1 MKYDIHMKLRS
12 KIFLG
17 IRYRMPKF
25 DFGSGF
31 SEALLDHIAPSV
43 YFDKWMIQPFNGQAV
58 RWNTISAISRS
69 FEPNVAIETG
79 TYLGSSTPYI
89 SSLASGKT
97 YSIEINEESFKK
109 TTRRFREN
117 HSERDIKLIL
127 GDSAQK
133 ISEVLSELDPV
144 STRVIAYLDAHWL
157 DAIPTAEELLALVA
171 WGGAWVAIIDDFKVP
186 HDAGYGFDHYGN
198 TTIGADIVPTKCGIS
213 IFVPSVPSTRE
224 TNAKRGTG
232 YLFNEK
238 SKLIIQPDDFPDLM
252 RVEHS

>member
-1 MKYDIHMKLRS
+1 MYDKHVKLHS

-17 IRYRMPKF
+17 VRYRIPKF
-25 DFGSGF
+25 DFGVAV

-69 FEPNVAIETG
+69 FDPDVAIETG

-109 TTRRFREN
+109 TIRRFREN
-117 HSERDIKLIL
+117 HSELDVELIL

-133 ISEVLSELDPV
+133 IREVLSKLDPV

-157 DAIPTAEELLALVA
+157 DAIPTADEILALVE

-186 HDAGYGFDHYGN
+186 HDAGYGFDHYGK

-224 TNAKRGTG
+224 TNGKRGTG

-238 SKLIIQPDDFPDLM
+238 SKLIVQPDDFRDLV
-252 RVEHS
+252 RVDHF